1 MTDIT
6 REHPDYLARKAN
18 LQRYQDLYA
27 GGEELNSRVGD
38 YLLPK
43 PREGSDAYNDRLQRA
58 YYENYIGSIIDWY
71 AATLFRREAVLSLE
85 GDSAAGRKFFA
96 EFASDCDRIGTSLT
110 DFYRGRFIDTLIHG
124 RSYVLADFP
133 KPGARPRNRAE
144 EELLGA
150 SRAYL
155 TGYGVENL
163 INWSTD
169 ARGQFDWVVLRQ
181 APPDKGSAADQDAN
195 AEVRWLYYD
204 REQFRVYRAPLKKQ
218 DKPELID
225 HGYHGMARQRRV
237 PLFDLKVSD
246 GLWLMNK
253 AAALQ
258 LEHFNKSNALSWAL
272 NMGLLAM
279 PVVYTDREFNQ
290 IVGESH
296 YLLLGPNDRFGW
308 TEPEGRVFQIAA
320 ENLDRLKQEIY
331 RVSYLLNQAGT
342 SAAVQTQ
349 SGLSKLR
356 DFAVTQEVLRAY
368 GDAVKDSMNR
378 VLRAIAEA
386 REDELSVH
394 VTGLDEFDV
403 ADFGTR
409 LEDAERML
417 ALGIGS
423 PTLKKQ
429 VFKKLAL
436 EFLCDS
442 SAEVKGQI
450 AAEIDAS
457 F

>member
-1 MTDIT
+1 MIEINK
-6 REHPDYLARKAN
+6 EHPDYVARKSY

-27 GGEELNSRVGD
+27 GGEEFLSRVGD
-38 YLLPK
+38 YLLAK
-43 PREGSDAYNDRLQRA
+43 PREGADAYSDRMRRA
-58 YYENYIGSIIDWY
+58 YYENYVGSIIDWF
-71 AATLFRREAVLSLE
+71 AATLFRREAVLTVE
-85 GDSAAGRKFFA
+85 GESAVGRKFFA
-96 EFASDCDRIGTSLT
+96 EFVDDCDRVGTSLT

-124 RSYVLADFP
+124 RSYILADFP
-133 KPGARPRNRAE
+133 KTAARPRNRAE
-144 EELLGA
+144 EEMLGA

-155 TGYGVENL
+155 TGFGVENL
-163 INWSTD
+163 INWSVD
-169 ARGQFDWVVLRQ
+169 SRGQFDWVVLRQ
-181 APPDKGSAADQDAN
+181 APPDKGSAADQDPD
-195 AEVRWLYYD
+195 AEIRWFYYD
-204 REQFRVYRAPLKKQ
+204 REQFRVYRASAKTPG
-218 DKPELID
+218 KPELID
-225 HGYHGMARQRRV
+225 SGAHGMAGLRRV

-246 GLWLMNK
+246 GLWVMNK

-296 YLLLGPNDRFGW
+296 YLLLGPNDSFGW

-320 ENLDRLKQEIY
+320 ENLDRLKEEIY
-331 RVSYLLNQAGT
+331 RVSYLLNQAGA
-342 SAAVQTQ
+342 SVAVQTQ
-349 SGLSKLR
+349 SGVSKLR

-378 VLRAIAEA
+378 VLRAVAEA
-386 REDELSVH
+386 RADELTVH
-394 VTGLDEFDV
+394 TTGLDEFDV
-403 ADFGTR
+403 ADFGSR
-409 LEDAERML
+409 LADAERML
-417 ALGIGS
+417 ALGIAS

-442 SAEVKGQI
+442 RAEIKDQI
-450 AAEIDAS
+450 AAEIDAAV
-457 F
+457 